1 MNPTEL
7 ILLSPYRLPSR
18 DALMLANDDVA
29 AFLNAYTALWH
40 PAALRGASG
49 PPKVGSPYDHEQP
62 VAGHIYAL
70 PESPPLLLPDDWD
83 ARVQAAGA
91 LAFHTVADR
100 QSTLTNL
107 RDAIRK
113 RHPDDPAPAELAAS
127 EREQVQPFF
136 GIGFGYLMV
145 EGLFEA
151 MEHENLIAT
160 SELWRDVQAAVAAF
174 FQSDTTLCNQH
185 LQAAA
190 QQLLS
195 AREVLYPA
203 AIHLLDIALMD
214 ERRLAASLPASVEKG
229 MPVNIV
235 ASAALIEKVAGEQP
249 ERLSRLRE
257 RLAAE
262 SAELCGGVYSERED
276 ALLPLESQLWNLRY
290 GLARYKQLLDLT
302 PHVFARRKFAA
313 HPHVPLLLNTV
324 DLRRTLLLAFDD
336 GVIPSYRSTV
346 VSWPSPDGKQV
357 EAFTRIPY
365 AADNPQT
372 FFHVA
377 HYLHRTIMQDHA
389 ATFALLH
396 TGAEAVPWYYDWLEL
411 SRFAPV
417 LGQWTTFSRYFNDVT
432 AGEYISAISPD
443 EFHGDSLSQ
452 RCTAHVPA
460 PVTDFA
466 RHIRQRR
473 QMDTAWT
480 LAALHRGLGS
490 TADSMSLEQ
499 LLIELENSVESV
511 YPDEAKLAAVLQEA
525 AEELAQRIQSRA
537 SEGTPGYLLLNPCSF
552 TRRAA
557 LELDDLAAPLP
568 LGGPIKACQIDT
580 GKGRVVVEVPAL
592 GFAWIPR
599 SGLAGTPPPPMRI
612 RLADERSVRNEFFEA
627 TIDPATGGLVSIRDH
642 RSRTNRLSQ
651 QLVYNPGS
659 RMRGRH
665 VTVTS
670 TGPALGEIVTDGALL
685 DDDGRELATFRQR
698 LRAWLGRPILEMRIE
713 IVPHHQPV
721 GYPWHAYYGCRFAW
735 RDERATLLR
744 GVNGTSYA
752 TSHTRPETPDY
763 LEIRAGR
770 ESTAIFPC
778 GLPFHQR
785 HGGRMLDVIL
795 IPEGET
801 ACTFDLGIG
810 LNREYPI
817 QTALGLTTPVPI
829 VRTAKGPPHVGAS
842 GWLFHLDAPNL
853 LLTSLRPLPDAGD
866 ALVARMLECSGHF
879 GQAEF
884 RCVRDP
890 RRAVLVDALGTT
902 LMELSPQGDAIPFD
916 FGQNDLLHLRVEF
929 R

>member
-1 MNPTEL
+1 MTPTEL

-29 AFLNAYTALWH
+29 AFLHAYTALWH
-40 PAALRGASG
+40 PAALRVASG
-49 PPKVGSPYDHEQP
+49 PPKISSPYDHEQP
-62 VAGHIYAL
+62 VAGGIYAL
-70 PESPPLLLPDDWD
+70 PESPPLLLPDEWD

-91 LAFHTVADR
+91 IAFRAVADR
-100 QSTLTNL
+100 QTTLTNL
-107 RDAIRK
+107 REAIRK
-113 RHPDDPAPAELAAS
+113 RNSDDPAPAELAAT
-127 EREQVQPFF
+127 ERELVQPFF

-160 SELWRDVQAAVAAF
+160 PDFWRDVQAAVEAF
-174 FQSDTTLCNQH
+174 FQGATATSHHH

-203 AIHLLDIALMD
+203 AIHLLDIALID
-214 ERRLAASLPASVEKG
+214 EQRLIASLPAALEEG
-229 MPVNIV
+229 TPVNIV
-235 ASAALIEKVAGEQP
+235 ASASLVEKLAEQQP
-249 ERLSRLRE
+249 ERLAGLRE

-262 SAELCGGVYSERED
+262 SAELCGGVYQERED
-276 ALLPLESQLWNLRY
+276 ALLPIESQLWNLLQ
-290 GLARYKQLLDLT
+290 GLKAYKQLLGCE
-302 PHVFARRKFAA
+302 PRVFARRRFAS
-313 HPHVPLLLNTV
+313 HPQVPLFLNAV
-324 DLRRTLLLAFDD
+324 GLHRILLLAFDNS
-336 GVIPSYRSTV
+336 VIPSYRSTV
-346 VSWPSPDGKQV
+346 ISWPSPDGKQV
-357 EAFTRIPY
+357 EAFTRTPY
-365 AADNPQT
+365 VADNPQT

-396 TGAEAVPWYYDWLEL
+396 TGTEAAPWYHDWLEL

-417 LGQWTTFSRYFNDVT
+417 LGQWTTFSRYFNDVS
-432 AGEYISAISPD
+432 AGEHISAVSPD
-443 EFHGDSLSQ
+443 EFHGDYLGERS
-452 RCTAHVPA
+452 TAQLTA
-460 PVTDFA
+460 PVTGFA
-466 RHIRQRR
+466 HHIRQRR
-473 QMDTAWT
+473 QIDTAWT
-480 LAALHRGLGS
+480 LAALHRGVGGVAEA
-490 TADSMSLEQ
+490 TALEQ
-499 LLIELENSVESV
+499 RLTELEDLVELGRNA
-511 YPDEAKLAAVLQEA
+511 PDRIGQADQEA
-525 AEELAQRIQSRA
+525 AERLAQRLLARA
-537 SEGTPGYLLLNPCSF
+537 TEETPGYLLLNPCSF

-557 LELDDLAAPLP
+557 LELDDLAGPLS
-568 LGGPIKACQIDT
+568 LGGPVKACQFEA
-580 GKGRVVVEVPAL
+580 GKGRLVVEVPAL
-592 GFAWIPR
+592 GFVWIPR
-599 SGLAGTPPPPMRI
+599 SGSPSTQSPPPRM
-612 RLADERSVRNEFFEA
+612 RLADERGVRNEFFEA

-659 RMRGRH
+659 LMRGRK

-670 TGPALGEIVTDGALL
+670 TGPALGEIIAEGALL
-685 DDDGRELATFRQR
+685 DDDGRELATFHQR
-698 LRAWLGRPILEMRIE
+698 FRAWLGRPILELRIE

-735 RDERATLLR
+735 RDERAALLR
-744 GVNGTSYA
+744 GINGTSYV

-763 LEIRAGR
+763 VEIRTGR

-801 ACTFDLGIG
+801 ARTFDLGIG
-810 LNREYPI
+810 LNREYPM
-817 QTALGLTTPVPI
+817 QTALGLSTPVPI
-829 VRTAKGPPHVGAS
+829 VRTAKGPPHVGAT

-853 LLTSLRPLPDAGD
+853 LLTSVRPISEGADG
-866 ALVARMLECSGHF
+866 LVARMLECSGHY

-890 RRAVLVDALGTT
+890 RRAVLTDALGAT
-902 LMELSPQGDAIPFD
+902 LLELTPQGDAIPFD
-916 FGQNDLLHLRVEF
+916 FGPNDLLHLRVEF

>member
-1 MNPTEL
+1 MNPPEL

-40 PAALRGASG
+40 PAVLRGASG
-49 PPKVGSPYDHEQP
+49 PPKIASPYDHEQP
-62 VAGHIYAL
+62 VAGSIYAL

-83 ARVQAAGA
+83 ARVATAGA
-91 LAFHTVADR
+91 IAFQATADR
-100 QSTLTNL
+100 QTTLANL
-107 RDAIRK
+107 REAIRQ
-113 RHPDDPAPAELAAS
+113 RNAADPAPAELTAS
-127 EREQVQPFF
+127 KREQLEPFF

-160 SELWRDVQAAVAAF
+160 PELWRDVQAAVAAF
-174 FQSDTTLCNQH
+174 FQGDAALRDQN

-190 QQLLS
+190 RQLLS

-203 AIHLLDIALMD
+203 AIQLLDIALMD
-214 ERRLAASLPASVEKG
+214 EQRLAESLPASLEKG

-235 ASAALIEKVAGEQP
+235 AAASLVEKLAKEQS
-249 ERLSRLRE
+249 EQLTGLRE
-257 RLAAE
+257 RIAAE
-262 SAELCGGVYSERED
+262 SAELCGGIYLERED
-276 ALLPLESQLWNLRY
+276 ALLPLESQLWNLRH
-290 GLARYKQLLDLT
+290 GLANYKNLLGVE
-302 PHVFARRKFAA
+302 PRVFARRKFAW
-313 HPHVPLLLNTV
+313 HPHVPLLVNSVGLH
-324 DLRRTLLLAFDD
+324 RALLLTFDD

-357 EAFTRIPY
+357 EAFTRAPY

-372 FFHVA
+372 FLHVA
-377 HYLHRTIMQDHA
+377 HYLHRTIMQDHG

-396 TGAEAVPWYYDWLEL
+396 TGAQAAAWYCDWLAL

-417 LGQWTTFSRYFNDVT
+417 LGQWTTFSRYFNEVSS
-432 AGEYISAISPD
+432 GEYISAVSPD
-443 EFHGDSLSQ
+443 EFHGDTLSE
-452 RCTAHVPA
+452 RCTAHATA
-460 PVTDFA
+460 PVTCFT

-473 QMDTAWT
+473 QIDSAWT
-480 LAALHRGLGS
+480 LAALHRGLSGPANS
-490 TADSMSLEQ
+490 ASLEER
-499 LLIELENSVESV
+499 LS
-511 YPDEAKLAAVLQEA
+511 KQEA
-525 AEELAQRIQSRA
+525 AVELGRGDGATIEVALQSAADALAQRILSRA
-537 SEGTPGYLLLNPCSF
+537 PEGTPGYLLLNPCSF

-557 LELDDLAAPLP
+557 LELDDLLGPLP
-568 LGGPIKACQIDT
+568 LAGPIKACQFES

-599 SGLAGTPPPPMRI
+599 SGPAGTPPPTMRM
-612 RLADERSVRNEFFEA
+612 RLADERGVRNEFFEA
-627 TIDPATGGLVSIRDH
+627 AIDPATGGLVSIRDH

-659 RMRGRH
+659 LMRGRK
-665 VTVTS
+665 VTVNS
-670 TGPALGEIVTDGALL
+670 AGPALGEILTEGALL

-698 LRAWLGRPILEMRIE
+698 VRAWLGRPILEMRIE
-713 IVPHHQPV
+713 IIPNHQPV

-735 RDERATLLR
+735 RDERAALLR
-744 GVNGTSYA
+744 GVNGTSYV
-752 TSHTRPETPDY
+752 TSHTRPQTPDY
-763 LEIRAGR
+763 LEVRAGR

-801 ACTFDLGIG
+801 AQTFDLGIG
-810 LNREYPI
+810 LNREYPM
-817 QTALGLTTPVPI
+817 QTALGLATPVPV
-829 VRTAKGPPHVGAS
+829 VRTSKGPPHVGAS
-842 GWLFHLDAPNL
+842 GWLFHLDSPNL
-853 LLTSLRPLPDAGD
+853 LLTSLRPGPDD
-866 ALVARMLECSGHF
+866 EDTLVARMLECTGHY

-884 RCVRDP
+884 RCARDP
-890 RRAVLVDALGTT
+890 RRATLVDAVGTT
-902 LMELSPQGDAIPFD
+902 LIELSPQGDAIPFD